1 MLNFYYVWD
10 YLPYILLIGY
20 FVLINVYALIITAK
34 DKINAKRHRHRVPE
48 EHQIVVAAIGG
59 APLMYLTM
67 VLIRHKTKKPIF
79 MIGIPVLFFLE
90 LLVAFLLLHFVFHVF

>member
-48 EHQIVVAAIGG
+48 EHLIVVAAIGG